1 MERIDSAHVACSARH
16 ANQSR
21 SPFHIAPSQGMGRRQ
36 ALIAALRRED
46 AAVKDAKRLEGELEG
61 MRGLLKV
68 RR

>member
-1 MERIDSAHVACSARH
+1 
-16 ANQSR
+16 
-21 SPFHIAPSQGMGRRQ
+21 MGRRQ